1 MMRCPERRLS
11 ELIALASAS
20 DIRVLFRHSGAL
32 LVLHF
37 IEAKTSA
44 GHAATRLRLTCALS
58 PLQPNRSLI
67 AMDDKREYDEPRA
80 CRNLGRIMNFRS
92 LFYPFITGTF
102 IVCGSLNEAPAQ
114 TATAPI
120 KSNQSSGVTV
130 TISKVAVQQR
140 KIILQFVATNNTQAR
155 VYIRDAHFEQSQ
167 KAFLGSG
174 EQLNWPTTV
183 AIETCDG
190 PVTQCLQPPN
200 VNDLNRFSYMEPGD
214 FTALGLTYEANSA
227 VNESDTISFSVVV
240 IARFATPNGDPA
252 QAGPPKVIRFNFPYV
267 PLSGH

>member
-1 MMRCPERRLS
+1 L
-11 ELIALASAS
+11 
-20 DIRVLFRHSGAL
+20 
-32 LVLHF
+32 
-37 IEAKTSA
+37 
-44 GHAATRLRLTCALS
+44 
-58 PLQPNRSLI
+58 RSLVI
-67 AMDDKREYDEPRA
+67 AAGGRMIAKAHKREYDEPRA
-80 CRNLGRIMNFRS
+80 RRNLGCIMTFRP
-92 LFYPFITGTF
+92 LFYPFITGAF
-102 IVCGSLNEAPAQ
+102 IICGSPNDAPAQ

-130 TISKVAVQQR
+130 AISKVAVQQR

-155 VYIRDAHFEQSQ
+155 VYVRNARFEQSQ

-174 EQLNWPTTV
+174 EQLNWPSTV
-183 AIETCDG
+183 AIESCDG

-200 VNDLNRFSYMEPGD
+200 VNDLNRYSYMEPGD
-214 FTALGLTYEANSA
+214 FTAFGFTYEASSA

-267 PLSGH
+267 SLKGH